1 MGIFDALNTA
11 VSGLQAQSF
20 SLQNISGD
28 IANSQTTAFKGTD
41 TQFEDLLSAQANAGE
56 ETAGSVIA
64 SSSSSIDVQGDIE
77 STQVGT
83 NMAINGD
90 GFFVVQKPTGF
101 SDGIPS
107 FSGVNMYTRQGD
119 FQVQNG
125 YLVNGAG
132 YYLMGVPID
141 PTTDNPEGSVP
152 SLLQFQNNFLPAQ
165 ATSSITYSANLPT
178 TPSTAD
184 ANSSVPGSELLNPA
198 DFVSNPLAASGQP
211 AVMTGSGA
219 TLLPDALATVTGTAD
234 TSGYVVP
241 SGGGNITINGTSI
254 TLAAGDTAADIATAI
269 SGAGVG
275 VTATVNASNEIVL
288 TGADAATSV
297 DVQSGSTSSI
307 LSSLGL
313 SVGDATPT
321 NLLTQ
326 GAVSQGQTLTVAFG
340 SNSTTLTF
348 GTGTNQIAT
357 MAQLSTAL
365 STLNGG
371 SGTLNTQ
378 NGDITLTASNT
389 SDQITVGGTAT
400 PATFGLQT
408 TSEIPPDGTVIGSD
422 LNSFLNSSVG
432 GGAIT
437 AYDQAG
443 SPVNLQFRWAKVDS
457 ASLGSGHSDTWA
469 LFYQTNSSPT
479 SSQSAWQNVGTDFTF
494 GANGMPSPAIS
505 GVTLSDVSVDGVSLG
520 NVQLSFGAGGLTQF
534 AATNGTVNVNLLQQN
549 GFAAGTLQT
558 LSVSDKGRVTGS
570 YSNGQTVDLAQVT
583 LASFSGEDFLQSVS
597 GNAYA
602 QTDGS
607 GAPVYDAS
615 GTITPS
621 ALEGSNTDIADEFT
635 KLIVTQQAYSANARV
650 ITTANQM
657 LQVVINMVQ

>member
-198 DFVSNPLAASGQP
+198 DFMSNPLAASGQP
-211 AVMTGSGA
+211 AIMTGSGA

-269 SGAGVG
+269 SGAGRRRQRDGECEQRDRAHRRRRGDRGRRPEREHVEHP
-275 VTATVNASNEIVL
+275 VLPRTERRRCNSHQSAHARRCLARPNADRRL
-288 TGADAATSV
+288 RQQFDHADFRHRNQPDCHDGPIEHSAPHAQRRLRHPQYPKWRHYPDRLEHQRS
-297 DVQSGSTSSI
+297 DHRWRY
-307 LSSLGL
+307 
-313 SVGDATPT
+313 GDAGHFR
-321 NLLTQ
+321 L
-326 GAVSQGQTLTVAFG
+326 A
-340 SNSTTLTF
+340 
-348 GTGTNQIAT
+348 
-357 MAQLSTAL
+357 
-365 STLNGG
+365 
-371 SGTLNTQ
+371 
-378 NGDITLTASNT
+378 D
-389 SDQITVGGTAT
+389 DVGN
-400 PATFGLQT
+400 PAR
-408 TSEIPPDGTVIGSD
+408 GTVIGSD
-422 LNSFLNSSVG
+422 VNSFLNSSVG

-469 LFYQTNSSPT
+469 LFYQTNCSPT

-520 NVQLSFGAGGLTQF
+520 NVQLSFGSGGLTQF

-549 GFAAGTLQT
+549 GLPQARCRPFRSATRDGYRFLLERPDRRPRPSHACLLQRRGFPAERFRQR
-558 LSVSDKGRVTGS
+558 LR
-570 YSNGQTVDLAQVT
+570 
-583 LASFSGEDFLQSVS
+583 
-597 GNAYA
+597 
-602 QTDGS
+602 TD
-607 GAPVYDAS
+607 
-615 GTITPS
+615 
-621 ALEGSNTDIADEFT
+621 
-635 KLIVTQQAYSANARV
+635 
-650 ITTANQM
+650 
-657 LQVVINMVQ
+657 